1 MINDDLQS
9 SLDPKLLDQMGFL
22 REVDQWEITN
32 RIVGNGTFGHV
43 LITHNSKERDE
54 DVCYHPENYAV
65 KIIKLKPNKFDK
77 EARIL

>member
-1 MINDDLQS
+1 M
-9 SLDPKLLDQMGFL
+9 
-22 REVDQWEITN
+22 EITN

-77 EARIL
+77 EARILLRLDHPNIIKVYHTFW